1 MKPNAFTV
9 DTLISGEVRA
19 EMARQKIG
27 VIDLVAGTSL
37 TRNQLNDR
45 INGRYQFSFGEL
57 DEVARVLGTS
67 SIKIIQSARERAETQ
82 SPTTDR
88 SAA

>member
-1 MKPNAFTV
+1 
-9 DTLISGEVRA
+9 
-19 EMARQKIG
+19 MARQKIG
-27 VIDLVAGTSL
+27 VIDLVAETSL

-67 SIKIIQSARERAETQ
+67 SSKIIQSARERAQTQ